1 MEKEVM
7 FCYGALSDSL
17 EQQANSQGYTL
28 GEESELLHKLNNSMI
43 MCWVHGLCTDSQQD
57 SMMKKLQKKVM
68 KALKPLEKEV
78 EEDED

>member
-1 MEKEVM
+1 MGKEVI
-7 FCYGALSDSL
+7 FHYGALSDSL

-28 GEESELLHKLNNSMI
+28 GKESELLQKLNNSMI

-57 SMMKKLQKKVM
+57 SMMNKLQKKVI

-78 EEDED
+78 EEDEN